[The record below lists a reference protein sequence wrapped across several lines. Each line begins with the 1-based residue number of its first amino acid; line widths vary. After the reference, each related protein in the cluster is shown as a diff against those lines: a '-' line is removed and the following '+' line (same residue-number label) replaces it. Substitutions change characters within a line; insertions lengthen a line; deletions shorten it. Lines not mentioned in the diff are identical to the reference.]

1 MAFLKKTRSP
11 KPYLGDPDEYRLT
24 LVEHLEELRDRIIR
38 ALTLVVIGSVIGWF
52 AFPYVYSFLNDMVN
66 GAVRSS
72 LPKGVTYSEAF
83 FNSAD
88 AFLLKVKLSF
98 QLGVVLSFPFLVLEL
113 WGFIAPALKPSEQ
126 VPFKKLGPI
135 SLILFLMGAA
145 FCWVIL
151 PSAISF
157 FISFSSDFQNV
168 EIKQEAGKMVFFVLK
183 MLLAFGISFQLPLV
197 VYALGMLE
205 LLTAETL
212 IKYWRQAATFIFI
225 ASAVITPSGDAFS
238 MAMMAVPMVILFLI
252 SVYFVNLTQKKRRK
266 EREAE
271 EAEREE
277 LENRER
283 RERDAEL
290 DRLNEEEVA
299 DMDNEGPTELRSE

>member
-1 MAFLKKTRSP
+1 
-11 KPYLGDPDEYRLT
+11 
-24 LVEHLEELRDRIIR
+24 
-38 ALTLVVIGSVIGWF
+38 
-52 AFPYVYSFLNDMVN
+52 
-66 GAVRSS
+66 
-72 LPKGVTYSEAF
+72 
-83 FNSAD
+83 
-88 AFLLKVKLSF
+88 
-98 QLGVVLSFPFLVLEL
+98 
-113 WGFIAPALKPSEQ
+113 
-126 VPFKKLGPI
+126 
-135 SLILFLMGAA
+135 
-145 FCWVIL
+145 VIL
-151 PSAISF
+151 PSAVSF
-157 FISFSSDFQNV
+157 FISFSADFQNV

-183 MLLAFGISFQLPLV
+183 MMLAFGISFQLPLV

-266 EREAE
+266 EREE
-271 EAEREE
+271 EAAEREE